1 MPSADAGA
9 VLNGALRGDRGAVV
23 EAFDEV
29 VRQHGVR
36 GAYDVAW
43 ELAGAVLGQLPTESF
58 AALDFPGIEDARYD
72 ARWVARFVTAYANDD
87 TPAGEA
93 LFGAAMADGQ
103 ISECLMTL
111 AGSLVATLRKRGAD
125 FSQAFRSPNVGPT

>member
-1 MPSADAGA
+1 MPPA

-43 ELAGAVLGQLPTESF
+43 QLAGAVLGESPTGSF
-58 AALDFPGIEDARYD
+58 AALDFPGIEDAGYD
-72 ARWVARFVTAYANDD
+72 KRWVARFVSAYANADAH
-87 TPAGEA
+87 TNAA
-93 LFGAAMADGQ
+93 LFGAALEDGQ
-103 ISECLMTL
+103 LPECLLTL
-111 AGSLVATLRKRGAD
+111 AGSAVATLRRRNA
-125 FSQAFRSPNVGPT
+125 